1 MFCTSCGNS
10 LGEADRYC
18 AQCGKANSP
27 GPGAASPRLLP
38 AGDSRINSETYRLVR
53 DMRENKIA
61 GVCAGV
67 ARYLGWDVTLVRV
80 GFIILVL
87 LKGVSLLAYLILWI
101 VMPRDDRPP
110 FVPCRHASEGGIAR
124 G

>member
-27 GPGAASPRLLP
+27 GPGAASPRQLW
-38 AGDSRINSETYRLVR
+38 AGGAHPETYRLAR

-61 GVCAGV
+61 GVCAGI

-80 GFIILVL
+80 GFIVLVL

-110 FVPCRHASEGGIAR
+110 FVTVLTRV
-124 G
+124 